1 VPEVSASSPSGRWTR
16 RNPRRR
22 ASRRSP
28 GLPGASRGPLGAS
41 VNSAID
47 VKGEIAAIELA
58 DVSGPQRS
66 PGFGSTPGGHQLRCG
81 QLKRAALELNCCRI
95 VLAVGVGFG
104 AMAFLGATPR
114 SGHRPYA

>member
-66 PGFGSTPGGHQLRCG
+66 PGFGST
-81 QLKRAALELNCCRI
+81 LEATSYGVGSSSGRLSSLI
-95 VLAVGVGFG
+95 AVGSSS
-104 AMAFLGATPR
+104 P
-114 SGHRPYA
+114 